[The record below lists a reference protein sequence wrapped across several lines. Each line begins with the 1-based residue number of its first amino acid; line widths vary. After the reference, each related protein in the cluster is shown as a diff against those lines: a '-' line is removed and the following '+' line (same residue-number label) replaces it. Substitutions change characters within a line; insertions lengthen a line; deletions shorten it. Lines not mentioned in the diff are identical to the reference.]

1 MGEISKMGEICT
13 QWTEF
18 PMDLDGTKVTES
30 IYDVLVRFYQR
41 AEVLGSK
48 LGRWCTEMESPGG

>member
-1 MGEISKMGEICT
+1 MGEISKMGEICA

-30 IYDVLVRFYQR
+30 IYDVLVRFYQG
-41 AEVLGSK
+41 AEALGSK
-48 LGRWCTEMESPGG
+48 VGLWGGEI